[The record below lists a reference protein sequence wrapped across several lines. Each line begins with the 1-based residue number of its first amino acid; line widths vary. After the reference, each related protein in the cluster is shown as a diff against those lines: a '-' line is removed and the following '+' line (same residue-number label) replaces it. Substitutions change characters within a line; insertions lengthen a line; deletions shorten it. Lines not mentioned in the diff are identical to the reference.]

1 MLCVFGVNTWCA
13 QYSLQ
18 CLKHTLVNSVQLS
31 LLHLVY
37 NTHCVMLLRW
47 NDKHIS

>member
-18 CLKHTLVNSVQLS
+18 CLKHTLVNSV
-31 LLHLVY
+31 
-37 NTHCVMLLRW
+37 NTPTSSVQHALCNATEVE
-47 NDKHIS
+47 